1 MALKTHIDNVFY
13 FNFLIRIIV
22 SLFLIRK
29 YEYQRINELIR
40 SDKNAT
46 DGQTSIAEEKK
57 KRWKNINLI

>member
-40 SDKNAT
+40 SDKNAI